1 MSIGDALAMAEE
13 AGLDLV
19 KIAPKANPPVCK
31 IVDYGKFR
39 YEQTRRE
46 KEAKK
51 KQKIDTN
58 DLNTKAANA
67 RKFLSKGIRVK
78 VTVRFRGREMAHTQ
92 NGRVILDKFAE
103 TLSDIS
109 QVEKEPKM
117 EGRNMSMVLV
127 EKR

>member
-1 MSIGDALAMAEE
+1 
-13 AGLDLV
+13 
-19 KIAPKANPPVCK
+19 
-31 IVDYGKFR
+31 
-39 YEQTRRE
+39 
-46 KEAKK
+46 
-51 KQKIDTN
+51 
-58 DLNTKAANA
+58 
-67 RKFLSKGIRVK
+67 
-78 VTVRFRGREMAHTQ
+78 MAHTQ